1 MRFKTIFYYF
11 VMTLEIIHP
20 ITFWN
25 YKKHPSKKLQNKITS
40 CNHATFLQTVFRTLF
55 SKKNLPEIQDK

>member
-1 MRFKTIFYYF
+1 MRFKTIFYYY

-40 CNHATFLQTVFRTLF
+40 CNHATFL
-55 SKKNLPEIQDK
+55 